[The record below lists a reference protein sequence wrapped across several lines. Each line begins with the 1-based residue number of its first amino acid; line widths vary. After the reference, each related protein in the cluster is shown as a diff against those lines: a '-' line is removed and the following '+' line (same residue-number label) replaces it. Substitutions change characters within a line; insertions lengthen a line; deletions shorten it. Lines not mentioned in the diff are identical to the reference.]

1 MNPLF
6 CPPVGAGVGVVR
18 DAASLGTLTAVG
30 VLGVWGPKREEKRKK
45 NDKKKEKKRR
55 GKRKKKDMKIERKRG
70 GKREVEGKKG
80 RGMG

>member
-30 VLGVWGPKREEKRKK
+30 VLGVWGPKWGG
-45 NDKKKEKKRR
+45 KEKE
-55 GKRKKKDMKIERKRG
+55 KIIE
-70 GKREVEGKKG
+70 
-80 RGMG
+80 